1 MTESDF
7 LKKLLVEYQEY
18 EEELKDFEN
27 AKELKNFWAGACFA
41 LEIAIKEIEK
51 NA

>member
-1 MTESDF
+1 MAESEF
-7 LKKLLVEYQEY
+7 LKKLLAEYQEY
-18 EEELKDFEN
+18 QNELKDFEN
-27 AKELKNFWAGACFA
+27 AKELKAFWGGACFA